1 MSADSLS
8 LTNPARYHI
17 TSHQALK
24 QEKATS
30 NSFFYTFMRVREKKC
45 KKKCTRKWGVY
56 EWGEYKQI
64 YEVCCYMRLHYIEI
78 QALCYLETHMHRIK

>member
-24 QEKATS
+24 QEEVNIK
-30 NSFFYTFMRVREKKC
+30 FFLLHIHESKKKSC
-45 KKKCTRKWGVY
+45 KKCTRKWGVC
-56 EWGEYKQI
+56 EWGEYKKI
-64 YEVCCYMRLHYIEI
+64 YEVCCYTRLHYIEI
-78 QALCYLETHMHRIK
+78 QALCCLEIHMHRMK